1 MTTEITKP
9 GMTGGAAADLARA
22 ALAHR
27 MGVAAKTPEGA
38 DKLKRIAAEICEMFA
53 AGYSIWRPPAND
65 RNAINP
71 WSKLDPGD
79 IEAAALLAYDLDLAA
94 SGPWCG
100 FYAFPQGDAL
110 QFRITPRGYQTL
122 ALRAGQRVKLRE
134 VREGDAFGHEITSEG
149 ERFFHRPIPFS
160 TKPIIGAYCAVYRV
174 TDEALLRVITLSKA
188 ELDVRASAS
197 KSGIW
202 GKYYAEMAKKS
213 VLHRAIAEMAIVLSP
228 QEAERVREMPIAGVA
243 GDNESPVFDV
253 PGEAPAQISVS
264 APEAPR
270 AFQRP
275 PAPPAPP
282 QEETTD
288 PVSGEQA

>member
-53 AGYSIWRPPAND
+53 AGYAAWRPRRDD
-65 RNAINP
+65 RNAVNP
-71 WSKLDPGD
+71 WSQLDPGD

-100 FYAFPQGDAL
+100 FYAFPQGKAL
-110 QFRITPRGYQTL
+110 QFRLSPRGFHTL
-122 ALRAGQRVKLRE
+122 ALRAGQKIKTDV
-134 VREGDAFGHEITSEG
+134 VRKGDEYGHEITSEG
-149 ERFFHRPIPFS
+149 ERFFHRPIPWS
-160 TKPIIGAYCAVYRV
+160 EALIVGAYCAVYRV
-174 TDEALLRVITLSKA
+174 TDGALLRVVSLNKA
-188 ELDVRASAS
+188 QLDVRASAS
-197 KSGIW
+197 ISGIW
-202 GKYYAEMAKKS
+202 DKYYAEMAKKS

-243 GDNESPVFDV
+243 GDFEAPVFDV
-253 PGEAPAQISVS
+253 PGEAPAQISMS

-270 AFQRP
+270 AFPRP
-275 PAPPAPP
+275 PAPPV
-282 QEETTD
+282 EETAD

>member
-1 MTTEITKP
+1 MSTEITKP

-53 AGYSIWRPPAND
+53 AGYAAWRPRRDD
-65 RNAINP
+65 RNAVNP
-71 WSKLDPGD
+71 WSKLHPGD

-100 FYAFPQGDAL
+100 FYAYPKGDVL
-110 QFRITPRGYQTL
+110 QFSISPRGYQTL

-160 TKPIIGAYCAVYRV
+160 TKPVIGAYCAVYRV
-174 TDEALLRVITLSKA
+174 TDDALLRLISLSKE
-188 ELDVRASAS
+188 ELDVRAAAS
-197 KSGIW
+197 ISGIW
-202 GKYYAEMAKKS
+202 NKYFVEMAKKS

-243 GDNESPVFDV
+243 GDFEAPVFEV
-253 PGEAPAQISVS
+253 PGEAPAQISIT

-275 PAPPAPP
+275 PAPPP
-282 QEETTD
+282 EETAD
-288 PVSGEQA
+288 PASGEQA